1 MTNQKWNYT
10 ILQLCDLPIKARR
23 FIEIMEIDIKL
34 LRLMTL
40 TPSPDGKFIKNFD
53 GSESGLGKRLAIAD
67 FTTIYFFFDYVK
79 VGVAIHELAHVYFTQ
94 LRFNGIEYDLRA
106 MGEKFIEQHGISALS
121 NYARANFYRENW
133 EEVVC
138 EIIAVY
144 GRRGQFN
151 KISEL
156 FNQETINLIKEGM

>member
-1 MTNQKWNYT
+1 M
-10 ILQLCDLPIKARR
+10 
-23 FIEIMEIDIKL
+23 MEIDTRL
-34 LRLMTL
+34 LRLITL

-53 GSESGLGKRLAIAD
+53 DGDSGLGKRLAFAE
-67 FTTIYFFFDYVK
+67 FTTIYFFSDYVK

-121 NYARANFYRENW
+121 NYARANFYGNDW

-151 KISEL
+151 QIREL
-156 FNQETINLIKEGM
+156 LNQETINSRKEGM